1 MRQLKG
7 VLLAMISSS
16 TFGLIPLFA
25 LPAMQ
30 EGVGLD
36 SVLFYRFA
44 ISAVVVGAYLL
55 LRRVDLRITLKEF
68 GTMFLLGGAYASTSL
83 FLTASYLYIP
93 SGVATTIHFLYPVL
107 VTAIMIAF
115 FKDKI
120 SLSVIIATVLAILG
134 VYLLSSGEG
143 EGVMSWKGLFMVLST
158 VVTYAIY
165 IVGVNKSCIQHM
177 GGLKMTFYMLFC
189 CTIIF
194 GANILLKGQGLDMM
208 PNANAVVHIF
218 LLSLIPTLVSDL
230 TLILAISARGVNH
243 GRYYGMYGT
252 LDGSKYGSFVFGRT
266 FRVGA
271 DTGSCYRA
279 GSRVHRDP
287 IQSSGT
293 FFYETFD
300 PGIYKN
306 KKIKL
311 KIRVMVNLIRITEP
325 TDIRL
330 QKLIPL
336 YKEAFPEEERRN
348 IKQLERLIREK
359 TEMHFNAIETGWC
372 FGRFCLST
380 GICGFLLP

>member
-107 VTAIMIAF
+107 VTAIMI
-115 FKDKI
+115 
-120 SLSVIIATVLAILG
+120 IATVLAILG

-143 EGVMSWKGLFMVLST
+143 EGVTSLKGLFMVLST

-177 GGLKMTFYMLFC
+177 DGLKMTFYMLFC

-230 TLILAISARGVNH
+230 TLILAIQHVGSTTAAIMGCMEPLTAVSMGVLFL
-243 GRYYGMYGT
+243 GERFGLGQI
-252 LDGSKYGSFVFGRT
+252 LGVVIVLVAVFI
-266 FRVGA
+266 V
-271 DTGSCYRA
+271 
-279 GSRVHRDP
+279 
-287 IQSSGT
+287 ILSSH
-293 FFYETFD
+293 
-300 PGIYKN
+300 PGHFSMKRLIPAFM
-306 KKIKL
+306 
-311 KIRVMVNLIRITEP
+311 KIR
-325 TDIRL
+325 
-330 QKLIPL
+330 K
-336 YKEAFPEEERRN
+336 
-348 IKQLERLIREK
+348 
-359 TEMHFNAIETGWC
+359 
-372 FGRFCLST
+372 
-380 GICGFLLP
+380 